1 MMMNPSPDQRSPADH
16 VESALEVICGALV
29 TLESVSESASRDPVD
44 ARGVQ
49 RVTSQAIESLRQAI
63 AELRLALDA
72 GTATL
77 VPGFVLQSGAD

>member
-1 MMMNPSPDQRSPADH
+1 MMMKPSPERRSAADH

-29 TLESVSESASRDPVD
+29 TLESVSESANRGPVD
-44 ARGVQ
+44 AKGVQ
-49 RVTSQAIESLRQAI
+49 RLTSQAIESLRQAI

-77 VPGFVLQSGAD
+77 VPGFVLQSGAE